1 MIPLRDNV
9 PRSSWPLI
17 TVLLIVVNCV
27 VFFGE
32 LTLHPAQLKLLI
44 ETYAL
49 IPARSVGFWA
59 GDPVSASA
67 AILPLF
73 TSMFLHGGWMHL
85 IGNMWFLW
93 IFGDNVEDRVGHLR
107 FLALYVCGGLAGAL
121 THILFSSQ
129 SSVPTVGASGAIAA
143 VMGAYLITF
152 PRARVLTLIPVF
164 FFLITREI
172 PAVLILLY
180 WLLLQFLSGAV
191 EMAVTDQTQGGVAWF
206 AHIGGFL
213 AGVPLMLL
221 LRRRSGRRS
230 SWL

>member
-9 PRSSWPLI
+9 PRTTWPWG
-17 TVLLIVVNCV
+17 TVSLIVVNCMI
-27 VFFGE
+27 FIRE
-32 LTLHPAQLKLLI
+32 ITLHPAQLDLLMG
-44 ETYAL
+44 TYAL
-49 IPARSVGFWA
+49 IPARSVGFWT
-59 GDPVSASA
+59 GLPVSASQ
-67 AILPLF
+67 AIFPLF

-121 THILFSSQ
+121 AHILSSSQ
-129 SSVPTVGASGAIAA
+129 STVPTVGASGAIAA
-143 VMGAYLITF
+143 VMGAYLISF
-152 PRARVLTLIPVF
+152 PRARVLTLVPIF
-164 FFLITREI
+164 FFLTTVEI
-172 PAVLILLY
+172 PAIFILLY
-180 WLLLQFLSGAV
+180 WLLLQFLSGAASLGQ
-191 EMAVTDQTQGGVAWF
+191 MDQGGVAWF

-221 LRRRSGRRS
+221 LRQRSGRRS

>member
-9 PRSSWPLI
+9 ARTTWPW
-17 TVLLIVVNCV
+17 VMASLIVVNCA
-27 VFFGE
+27 VFFWE
-32 LTLHPAQLKLLI
+32 LSFAPQQRGLVI
-44 ETYAL
+44 GTYAL
-49 IPARSVGFWA
+49 IPARTVGFWA
-59 GDPVSASA
+59 GLPVTASA
-67 AILPLF
+67 AFLPLF

-121 THILFSSQ
+121 THILSSSQ
-129 SSVPTVGASGAIAA
+129 STVPTVGASGAIAA

-152 PRARVLTLIPVF
+152 PRARVLTLVPIF
-164 FFLITREI
+164 FFLTTVEI
-172 PAVLILLY
+172 PAIFILLY
-180 WLLLQFLSGAV
+180 WLLLQFLSGAASLGL
-191 EMAVTDQTQGGVAWF
+191 MDQGGVAWF